1 MTNKAMFPDRLEV
14 LKDDNIRLKGTQ
26 KELESD
32 IKVIATKFK
41 RQINLLKK
49 ERLVGQTGQ
58 RNAVT
63 QKFEGE
69 FNDLIEQ
76 NNRLQVQE
84 QELMEKVR
92 KLNTKRKK
100 ELANGKTLYSTVA
113 SGTDKTSKAELE
125 GAKVLRNL
133 QGTLN
138 ASKDRVLTLVR
149 DIEGTKRMAS
159 STLNMDELY
168 RERRNAEIT
177 LMKAKGRLEDIKSSL
192 KTKSDIFDQG
202 KSYETSLFNQL
213 KQAQNETNALTM
225 QKVTLKASASQNE
238 EVKERLLEARH
249 DRDSLQNQFDTIMRQ
264 PFFKK

>member
-1 MTNKAMFPDRLEV
+1 
-14 LKDDNIRLKGTQ
+14 
-26 KELESD
+26 
-32 IKVIATKFK
+32 
-41 RQINLLKK
+41 
-49 ERLVGQTGQ
+49 
-58 RNAVT
+58 
-63 QKFEGE
+63 
-69 FNDLIEQ
+69 
-76 NNRLQVQE
+76 
-84 QELMEKVR
+84 MEKVR

-192 KTKSDIFDQG
+192 KTKSDIFD
-202 KSYETSLFNQL
+202 
-213 KQAQNETNALTM
+213 
-225 QKVTLKASASQNE
+225 
-238 EVKERLLEARH
+238 
-249 DRDSLQNQFDTIMRQ
+249 
-264 PFFKK
+264 